1 LRSLSIGQL
10 GGAQIGNQFLGSI
23 PTELCALTDLIR
35 LALDNNLLTGTI
47 PECLGSSLTNLA
59 QFVVQNNS
67 LEGTIPTSFQKL
79 TMLELLDFAI
89 NNFTG
94 TFLDDWIENF
104 SSLKQLSFNR
114 NNFDGTL
121 PSSLASLTNLELLS
135 GSRNNFSGPLP
146 ELGNAPKLWWI
157 DCAEN
162 QLTGTISI
170 SFSNLTGLGK
180 RNSSGIPTKRPCGSE
195 F

>member
-1 LRSLSIGQL
+1 LRSISIGPL
-10 GGAQIGNQFLGSI
+10 GGFQVGNRFVGSI
-23 PTELCALTDLIR
+23 PTELCALTDLMQ
-35 LALDNNLLTGTI
+35 LAFENNLLTGTI
-47 PECLGSSLTNLA
+47 PECLGSSLTNLTK
-59 QFVVQNNS
+59 FIVRNNS

-89 NNFTG
+89 NDFTG
-94 TFLDDWIENF
+94 TFLDDWIENL
-104 SSLKQLSFNR
+104 SSLQQLSFNR
-114 NNFDGTL
+114 NNFVGTL
-121 PSSLASLTNLELLS
+121 PSSLTSLTNLELLS
-135 GSRNNFSGPLP
+135 CSWNNLSGPFP

-180 RNSSGIPTKRPCGSE
+180 RNSSGTYR
-195 F
+195 